1 MIYIGCGVIMFVIG
15 VIWLI
20 APSPNPNRIYGYM
33 SYLASVNEAS
43 YQYAQKVARNYFMLF
58 GLIQTLLGLG
68 IHFLHWDRYFLI
80 WLLTFY
86 LFILAPIIMTEKKL
100 QSFLRARHELPH
112 DYIEPDKIKHTKVKG
127 FKDK

>member
-43 YQYAQKVARNYFMLF
+43 YQYAQKVARNYFILF

-68 IHFLHWDRYFLI
+68 IHFFALGSLLFNLDAYFL
-80 WLLTFY
+80 FVY
-86 LFILAPIIMTEKKL
+86 LGSNNLN
-100 QSFLRARHELPH
+100 
-112 DYIEPDKIKHTKVKG
+112 
-127 FKDK
+127 

>member
-15 VIWLI
+15 IIWLI

-43 YQYAQKVARNYFMLF
+43 YKYAQKVARNYFMLF
-58 GLIQTLLGLG
+58 GIIQFLLGVV
-68 IHFLHWDRYFLI
+68 IHLLHWDRYFLI

>member
-1 MIYIGCGVIMFVIG
+1 MIEVTRLNGKKYWVNPHQIESMEVNPDLTLALLSGKKVVIG

-68 IHFLHWDRYFLI
+68 IHFLHFINFFLVC
-80 WLLTFY
+80 F
-86 LFILAPIIMTEKKL
+86 
-100 QSFLRARHELPH
+100 SFLFNYFFLFF
-112 DYIEPDKIKHTKVKG
+112 T
-127 FKDK
+127 

>member
-43 YQYAQKVARNYFMLF
+43 YKYAQKPASE
-58 GLIQTLLGLG
+58 
-68 IHFLHWDRYFLI
+68 
-80 WLLTFY
+80 
-86 LFILAPIIMTEKKL
+86 LAH
-100 QSFLRARHELPH
+100 QRDDVHERR
-112 DYIEPDKIKHTKVKG
+112 
-127 FKDK
+127 

>member
-86 LFILAPIIMTEKKL
+86 LFILAPIILTEKKL
-100 QSFLRARHELPH
+100 QAFLRARHELPH
-112 DYIEPDKIKHTKVKG
+112 DYIEPDKIKHTRVK
-127 FKDK
+127 